1 VKLTTGTLPFAL
13 AAFALAACSPAPQT
27 PSAAGATPDAAAE
40 SAEGETGHGA
50 VLLPQMVCGPDAFIK
65 PDTTRAAL
73 VEMHGAENVTEE
85 TLPWADSEEK
95 AVVLFA
101 KDPAMRTELFWL
113 GETTGG
119 PAYVSVSGEETQF
132 IGPKG
137 LIMGATLEDVEAANG
152 GPFMLM
158 GFENH
163 NSGEAGDWLGGA
175 LATPDGG
182 TCFQRLTFD
191 LPADVAPDVAAKV
204 SGDPEK
210 VYRSDSPEM
219 RAAKP
224 VVVSMAIAYAK
235 DPS

>member
-1 VKLTTGTLPFAL
+1 MKRTTTALPAAL
-13 AAFALAACSPAPQT
+13 AMLALAACSPSPPPPAPEPAPET
-27 PSAAGATPDAAAE
+27 AE
-40 SAEGETGHGA
+40 EDTGHGA
-50 VLLPQMVCGPDAFIK
+50 VLLPQIACGPDAFI
-65 PDTTRAAL
+65 RADATKESL
-73 VEMHGAENVTEE
+73 IATHGAENVTEE
-85 TLPWADSEEK
+85 TVPWVDSEET

-101 KDPAMRTELFWL
+101 KDPAMRTELFWF

-119 PAYVSVSGEETQF
+119 PAHVSVSGDETQF

-182 TCFQRLTFD
+182 TCFQRMTFD
-191 LPADVAPDVAAKV
+191 LPENVAPEIAAKV
-204 SGDPEK
+204 SGDPDK

-224 VVVSMAIAYAK
+224 VVVEMSIGYAK
-235 DPS
+235 SPS

>member
-1 VKLTTGTLPFAL
+1 MKRTTGTLPVAL
-13 AAFALAACSPAPQT
+13 AALALAACSPSPAP
-27 PSAAGATPDAAAE
+27 PPAADAAPAADE
-40 SAEGETGHGA
+40 QTGHGA
-50 VLLPQMVCGPDAFIK
+50 VLLPQIACGPDAFIK
-65 PDTTRAAL
+65 ADTTKAAL
-73 VEMHGAENVTEE
+73 IEMHGADNVTEE
-85 TLPWADSEEK
+85 TVAWVDSEET

-101 KDPAMRTELFWL
+101 NNPAMRAELFWF

-119 PAYVSVSGEETQF
+119 PAHVRVSGDETQF

-182 TCFQRLTFD
+182 TCFQRMNFGL
-191 LPADVAPDVAAKV
+191 LEDVAPDVAAKV

-210 VYRSDSPEM
+210 FYRSDSPEM

-224 VVVSMAIAYAK
+224 VVVEMSIGYAK
-235 DPS
+235 APT

>member
-1 VKLTTGTLPFAL
+1 MTSAIAL
-13 AAFALAACSPAPQT
+13 AMLALSACSPANQT
-27 PSAAGATPDAAAE
+27 PAATEPAPAADVTE
-40 SAEGETGHGA
+40 DEGGHGN

-65 PDTTRAAL
+65 PDVTKASLIAT
-73 VEMHGAENVTEE
+73 HGAENVTEE
-85 TLPWADSEEK
+85 TVAWADSEET

-101 KDPAMRTELFWL
+101 NNPAMRVLLFWL
-113 GETTGG
+113 GDTTGG
-119 PAYVSVSGEETQF
+119 PAHVSVAGEETQF

-137 LIMGATLEDVEAANG
+137 LIMGATLEEVEAANG

-182 TCFQRLTFD
+182 TCFQRMTFD
-191 LPADVAPDVAAKV
+191 LPENTPADIRAKV
-204 SGDPEK
+204 SGDPDK
-210 VYRSDSPEM
+210 AYRSDSPEM

-224 VVVSMAIAYAK
+224 VVVEMSIAYAK
-235 DPS
+235 APT

>member
-1 VKLTTGTLPFAL
+1 MKLTTGAFPFAF
-13 AAFALAACSPAPQT
+13 AALVLAACSPAPQT
-27 PSAAGATPDAAAE
+27 PSPAEAPPEAADGD
-40 SAEGETGHGA
+40 TGHGA
-50 VLLPQMVCGPDAFIK
+50 VLLPQMACGPDAFIK
-65 PDTTRAAL
+65 ADTTKAAL
-73 VEMHGAENVTEE
+73 IAMHGAENVTEE
-85 TLPWADSEEK
+85 TVAWVDSEET

-101 KDPAMRTELFWL
+101 NNPAMRTELLWF

-119 PAYVSVSGEETQF
+119 PAFARVSGDETQF

-137 LIMGATLEDVEAANG
+137 VIMGATLEDVEAANG

-158 GFENH
+158 GFQNH
-163 NSGEAGDWLGGA
+163 NAGEAGNWLGGA

-182 TCFQRLTFD
+182 TCFQRMNFG
-191 LPADVAPDVAAKV
+191 LPENVAPDVAAKV

-224 VVVSMAIAYAK
+224 VVVEMSIGYAK
-235 DPS
+235 NPS

>member
-1 VKLTTGTLPFAL
+1 MKRITTALPVAL
-13 AAFALAACSPAPQT
+13 AALALAACSPSP
-27 PSAAGATPDAAAE
+27 PPPAAE
-40 SAEGETGHGA
+40 PTPETAESDTGHGA
-50 VLLPQMVCGPDAFIK
+50 VLLPQMACGPDAFIK
-65 PDTTRAAL
+65 ADTTKAAL
-73 VEMHGAENVTEE
+73 IEMHGAENVTEE
-85 TLPWADSEEK
+85 TVAWVDSEET

-101 KDPAMRTELFWL
+101 NDPSMRAELFWF

-119 PAYVSVSGEETQF
+119 PAQVRVGGEETQW

-137 LIMGATLEDVEAANG
+137 LIIGSTLEEVEAANG

-163 NSGEAGDWLGGA
+163 NAGEAGDWLKGA

-182 TCFQRLTFD
+182 TCFQRMNFG
-191 LPADVAPDVAAKV
+191 LPEGVAPDVAAKV

-210 VYRSDSPEM
+210 FYRSDSPEM

-224 VVVSMAIAYAK
+224 VVVEMSIGYAK
-235 DPS
+235 PQ

>member
-1 VKLTTGTLPFAL
+1 MSSAIAL
-13 AAFALAACSPAPQT
+13 AMLALSACSPANQT
-27 PSAAGATPDAAAE
+27 PAATE
-40 SAEGETGHGA
+40 SAPAADVTEDEGGHGG

-65 PDTTRAAL
+65 QDVTKASLIAT
-73 VEMHGAENVTEE
+73 HGAENVTEE
-85 TLPWADSEEK
+85 TVPWADSEET

-101 KDPAMRTELFWL
+101 NNPAMRVLLFWL

-119 PAYVSVSGEETQF
+119 PAHVSVSGEETQF

-137 LIMGATLEDVEAANG
+137 IIMGATLEDVEAANG

-163 NSGEAGDWLGGA
+163 NSGEAGNWLGGA

-182 TCFQRLTFD
+182 TCFQRMTFD
-191 LPADVAPDVAAKV
+191 LPEDTPADIRAKV
-204 SGDPEK
+204 SGDPDK
-210 VYRSDSPEM
+210 SYRSDSPEM

-224 VVVSMAIAYAK
+224 VVVEMSIGYAK
-235 DPS
+235 SPS